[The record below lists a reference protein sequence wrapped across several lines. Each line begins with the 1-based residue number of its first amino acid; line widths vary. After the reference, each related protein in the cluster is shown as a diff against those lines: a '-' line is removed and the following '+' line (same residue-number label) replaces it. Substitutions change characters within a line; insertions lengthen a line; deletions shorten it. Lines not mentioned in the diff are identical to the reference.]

1 MVPRPKAKNGTRR
14 STFREICAHDYENA
28 FLAPWEALFSDPAP
42 IIARS
47 YQAITSGAQIGI
59 SRFLFWRQ
67 QPFHTKRRLFGISSA
82 RFRGFVGAKRS
93 PRGLASA
100 EAREPGLD
108 WSGQAFYIFS
118 TLKERDWTGL
128 AASQPSEPVHSTLV
142 LSRAV
147 SVALCGAG
155 GFWLSLM
162 WCPLVRNK

>member
-1 MVPRPKAKNGTRR
+1 MVPRPKAKSGTRR

-47 YQAITSGAQIGI
+47 YQAITPSAQIGI

-118 TLKERDWTGL
+118 ISKNGTGL
-128 AASQPSEPVHSTLV
+128 VWQQVNQANQSKPDSSSLEPSLWPSVEP
-142 LSRAV
+142 
-147 SVALCGAG
+147 G
-155 GFWLSLM
+155 GFG
-162 WCPLVRNK
+162 

>member
-1 MVPRPKAKNGTRR
+1 MVPRPKAKSGTRR

-47 YQAITSGAQIGI
+47 YQAITPSAQIGI

-67 QPFHTKRRLFGISSA
+67 QPFHTKRRLFGIASA

-118 TLKERDWTGL
+118 ISKNGTGL
-128 AASQPSEPVHSTLV
+128 VRQQDNQANQSILLSSSLEPSLWPSVEP
-142 LSRAV
+142 
-147 SVALCGAG
+147 G
-155 GFWLSLM
+155 GFG
-162 WCPLVRNK
+162 

>member
-1 MVPRPKAKNGTRR
+1 MVPRPKAKSGTRR

-47 YQAITSGAQIGI
+47 YQAITSSAQIGI

-82 RFRGFVGAKRS
+82 RFRSFVGAKRS

-118 TLKERDWTGL
+118 ISRNGTGL
-128 AASQPSEPVHSTLV
+128 VWQQDNQANPSLLLLSSLEPSPWPSVEPGG
-142 LSRAV
+142 LS
-147 SVALCGAG
+147 
-155 GFWLSLM
+155 
-162 WCPLVRNK
+162 